1 MTKCLDATH
10 EGKMNLQA
18 TLHPYDKTCR
28 PQILLKNIN
37 KNYEDLIL
45 NFEKITKVAALLNT
59 SFNLHGEPIVNT
71 AEDAFNVFF
80 KTDLDGLILN
90 STLILKK

>member
-1 MTKCLDATH
+1 
-10 EGKMNLQA
+10 MNLQA
-18 TLHPYDKTCR
+18 ALHPYDKTCR
-28 PQILLKNIN
+28 PQILLKNVN

-45 NFEKITKVAALLNT
+45 DFEKITRVAALLNT

-71 AEDAFNVFF
+71 AEDAIDVFI

-90 STLILKK
+90 STLILKKK